1 MKNRINKF
9 EKNFKKLY
17 DQHIEDN
24 SPDMDSIWEKI
35 ESGLEPKQSDG
46 VTSKPVRKNIR
57 LRNLTVW
64 GTVCAAAL
72 VIIPVSIGVLN
83 NNFAS
88 NDLASGSS
96 SAYLKTE
103 DKNDFFDG
111 GMLTGDAGN
120 SGGYDMG
127 SADEMYDAAGNAS
140 PESANSGESSG
151 GFAKRMVFYDEIFP
165 YDGEIFTPSAETSG
179 DDFFVE
185 EKVLVETDIIVN
197 AYIDKVYSKGNTICY
212 EITAENAEISKVESF
227 VLESATPYV
236 MQQGGSYILPLKIE
250 NGEYRLVFE
259 NAPQIQV
266 SESGGMV
273 FHNGWKTLDA
283 LEENPIDVVYPQNGI
298 DDFFYD
304 RMRFT
309 YSSDISILV
318 EEWRQ
323 VKFGVTEEN
332 FENP

>member
-1 MKNRINKF
+1 MKNLNNKF
-9 EKNFKKLY
+9 EKKFKILY
-17 DQHIEDN
+17 EQHIEDN

-46 VTSKPVRKNIR
+46 VTSKPVQKKIT

-72 VIIPVSIGVLN
+72 VIIPLSVRVLN
-83 NNFAS
+83 NNSVS
-88 NDLASGSS
+88 NNLASE
-96 SAYLKTE
+96 SAGFFELTAE
-103 DKNDFFDG
+103 NNFDG
-111 GMLTGDAGN
+111 GMNGGASGN

-127 SADEMYDAAGNAS
+127 SDDGIYDSGWNAGAESMES
-140 PESANSGESSG
+140 PESNG
-151 GFAKRMVFYDEIFP
+151 GFARRIVFYEEMFP
-165 YDGEIFTPSAETSG
+165 YEGEIFTPSAETSG

-185 EKVLVETDIIVN
+185 ERVLVETDVIVN
-197 AYIDKVYSKGNTICY
+197 AYIDRVYSKGDTVCY
-212 EITAENAEISKVESF
+212 EITAENTESSESSSI

-250 NGEYRLVFE
+250 NGEYSLVFE

-266 SESGGMV
+266 AESGGMV
-273 FHNGWKTLDA
+273 FHNGWKSLDA
-283 LEENPIDVVYPQNGI
+283 LEENPIDVIYPQNGI

-309 YSSDISILV
+309 YSTDISPLIDQWNQV
-318 EEWRQ
+318 RFGIEEER
-323 VKFGVTEEN
+323 
-332 FENP
+332 